1 MEKIKNILMWI
12 KDKIVMVSTWLYEEF
27 RQYPQYGWPTVAFIA
42 GWCVGKF
49 V

>member
-1 MEKIKNILMWI
+1 MEKFKNIVKWIWEKIKAGA
-12 KDKIVMVSTWLYEEF
+12 VWLYEEF

-42 GWCVGKF
+42 GYVTAKF

>member
-1 MEKIKNILMWI
+1 MDKVKNVLSWIWEKMKAGA
-12 KDKIVMVSTWLYEEF
+12 TWLYKEF

-42 GWCVGKF
+42 GWVVGKF